1 MGNLSSSPVS
11 PRGNGLSE
19 DYAITRAERW
29 FLAKRCVAL
38 LQMYFPDTSLETVLL
53 LPREAFLRHGHMP
66 TFEEAKPHLR
76 PVLSLVDKKKYP
88 MGPGKAVYLS
98 HAQGDHLEKRWVPGS
113 VNTNKSSSANN
124 SSVDAAA
131 KAAAAAAIAA
141 GGAVAV
147 AVAAAAAGAAQA
159 AAGAAIARRAS
170 AAGEA
175 ADLYAT
181 ARAFLVE
188 NPEFQHIWVSTACMP
203 PRLREQK
210 WRGAVPSAAGSN
222 MFEHLHPG
230 ALLACDAVLVAPP
243 ERESMAYVAE
253 RRERYTD
260 LENYSTSPW
269 KTLEGVIAQL
279 INSVSFYTFRLGKKL
294 VFMGPYPSYP
304 EEPQP
309 SPLDFSSSSSRRSSA
324 PVIGGGHSP
333 LDGRGGGGGL
343 ASESPVDR
351 ARAAARMLLPRMGW
365 HSKSDVVVGK
375 DHDDNRLSGYGDDN
389 DNGWDRSTVSTS
401 AASVTTASVSD
412 SSGRGSH
419 ASASDAGDAGD
430 GSRKRG
436 EAGGLEREGSK
447 VERAV
452 REALDRL
459 EINGSGAPP
468 ERNWRGVLQPC
479 FVLRKARED
488 VEKYSDAQGALK
500 QAMCSM
506 SVSIDQA
513 EEFFVTWKYLGVL
526 GPCATKDR
534 LAVLNL
540 LLFSVSVADGHC
552 CPRRPRDFVNRVLD
566 ESLVTPG
573 HLDLWMKDLSPDDS
587 RNILRH
593 VNGSGRKLSV
603 LTVGSSHTAGAGV
616 GSFLK
621 GHPTLKEL
629 ELEWEGVRDLS
640 SIAEALAEHKSLT
653 RLNLTHNEI
662 GPRGAIQLAGALR
675 SNKSLTELDLRENSL
690 GPKGMKAIADALASN
705 DAMRTLHLQDN
716 AIGDD
721 GVIAM
726 TEALMRNGRLRTVC
740 LDGNQ
745 VSEDGAKV
753 ICIAIKMNPALKLL
767 SLSRNALPDEAKQKL
782 YDAWSQ
788 REVEEGLSRSGMFLE
803 QAAEGTATGRE
814 GWRNG
819 LPPVEGVFVSSSRL
833 GPGGGTGGVLVSPT
847 REQRD
852 KREKR
857 GKKDKKDKR
866 EKVGSTK
873 PTSTEPSAAGNGN
886 GVRTGVGAGAGGGG
900 DNGGAMMP
908 RFSPVKES
916 FAKKT
921 LPW

>member
-11 PRGNGLSE
+11 PGADGLNE

-29 FLAKRCVAL
+29 VLAKRCVAL
-38 LQMYFPDTSLETVLL
+38 LQIYFPDTNLDTVLL

-76 PVLSLVDKKKYP
+76 PVLSLADKRKYP

-98 HAQGDHLEKRWVPGS
+98 HAQGDHLEKRWVPGAS
-113 VNTNKSSSANN
+113 SKSASGEH
-124 SSVDAAA
+124 AAE
-131 KAAAAAAIAA
+131 AAAAAAVAA

-147 AVAAAAAGAAQA
+147 AVAAAAAAAAQA
-159 AAGAAIARRAS
+159 AAGAAIAKRAS

-181 ARAFLVE
+181 ARAFLME
-188 NPEFQHIWVSTACMP
+188 NPEFQHIWVSAACLP

-243 ERESMAYVAE
+243 ERESLSYIAE
-253 RRERYTD
+253 LRERYTD
-260 LENYSTSPW
+260 LEMYTTSPW

-279 INSVSFYTFRLGKKL
+279 MNSVSFYTFRLGKKL
-294 VFMGPYPSYP
+294 VFVGPYPSYP

-309 SPLDFSSSSSRRSSA
+309 SPLDFHRRSSA
-324 PVIGGGHSP
+324 PTVGGGHSP
-333 LDGRGGGGGL
+333 VDGRGGAL
-343 ASESPVDR
+343 PSESPVDR
-351 ARAAARMLLPRMGW
+351 AKAAAKMLLPRMGW
-365 HSKSDVVVGK
+365 HSKPDVGK
-375 DHDDNRLSGYGDDN
+375 DQEDNDGRWNGYDN
-389 DNGWDRSTVSTS
+389 DNGWDGGTGGRSTGSTPT
-401 AASVTTASVSD
+401 ASVTTASVSD
-412 SSGRGSH
+412 SSGRGFH
-419 ASASDAGDAGD
+419 GGGGD
-430 GSRKRG
+430 GSRRRG
-436 EAGGLEREGSK
+436 DPGEEGSRI
-447 VERAV
+447 ERAV

-468 ERNWRGVLQPC
+468 ERNWRNVLKPC

-488 VEKYSDAQGALK
+488 VEKYSDARGALK

-506 SVSIDQA
+506 TVSIDQA

-526 GPCATKDR
+526 GPCATNDR

-540 LLFSVSVADGHC
+540 LLFSVSVSDGFC
-552 CPRRPRDFVNRVLD
+552 SPRRPRDFVNRVLD

-587 RNILRH
+587 RNILRQ
-593 VNGSGRKLSV
+593 VNGSGKKLSI

-616 GSFLK
+616 GSFLR

-640 SIAEALAEHKSLT
+640 SIAQALAEHRSLT

-690 GPKGMKAIADALASN
+690 GPTGMKAIADALASN
-705 DAMRTLHLQDN
+705 DTMRTLHLQDN
-716 AIGDD
+716 SIGDD

-740 LDGNQ
+740 LDGNK
-745 VSEDGAKV
+745 VSEEGAKV

-767 SLSRNALPDEAKQKL
+767 SLSRNALPDDAKRAL

-788 REVEEGLSRSGMFLE
+788 REVEEGLSRSGMYLE

-814 GWRNG
+814 GWKNG
-819 LPPVEGVFVSSSRL
+819 LPPVEGVFVS
-833 GPGGGTGGVLVSPT
+833 T
-847 REQRD
+847 RPD
-852 KREKR
+852 
-857 GKKDKKDKR
+857 
-866 EKVGSTK
+866 S
-873 PTSTEPSAAGNGN
+873 
-886 GVRTGVGAGAGGGG
+886 GAGGGG
-900 DNGGAMMP
+900 LGVPDARSAGQEEGCHQQGA
-908 RFSPVKES
+908 RAVGRGQRQRQRGYRADRRRQRGVDASILARERRLRQEAVT
-916 FAKKT
+916 AVVVCCLT
-921 LPW
+921 